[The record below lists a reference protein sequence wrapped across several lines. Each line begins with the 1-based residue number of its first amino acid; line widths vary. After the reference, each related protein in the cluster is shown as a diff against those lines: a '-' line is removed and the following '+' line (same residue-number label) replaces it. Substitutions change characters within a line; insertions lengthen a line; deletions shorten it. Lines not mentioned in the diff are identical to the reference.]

1 MARATHGITVEIA
14 FLNGPIIDISFSN
27 TTNVDFFI
35 PNITIARIS
44 FTYIYIVDIF
54 IKDVF
59 IIDVSSIDVSS
70 IDVFIIDISIS
81 NIDIVDISI
90 GNTSIVDAFFTNTA
104 IVDSSS
110 PNTSIMPPVRLN
122 KTPAR
127 QLAYP
132 YPSVGPNA
140 SGKATTNRPKMK
152 HQSTSI
158 PGCSHAQ
165 GSSAGGSKPKETP
178 KMLVCVNCKKKYNP
192 DTVQF
197 GSCRIHKDKYGRAY
211 PDQVSMDHWRNSVTD
226 DQGKDMWLCCGNE
239 DKNHPGCMEW
249 VHCQK

>member
-1 MARATHGITVEIA
+1 MASTAIVGLT
-14 FLNGPIIDISFSN
+14 F
-27 TTNVDFFI
+27 
-35 PNITIARIS
+35 PN
-44 FTYIYIVDIF
+44 IYIVDIS
-54 IKDVF
+54 IRGIS
-59 IIDVSSIDVSS
+59 IIDVSIP
-70 IDVFIIDISIS
+70 
-81 NIDIVDISI
+81 NIKIVDISI
-90 GNTSIVDAFFTNTA
+90 PNTSIVDAFFTDTA

-110 PNTSIMPPVRLN
+110 PGTSIMPPVRLN
-122 KTPAR
+122 KPPAR

-132 YPSVGPNA
+132 YPIVGLNA
-140 SGKATTNRPKMK
+140 SREAATKQPKMK
-152 HQSTSI
+152 QQSTSK

-165 GSSAGGSKPKETP
+165 GSSAGGSKPEDTP
-178 KMLVCVNCKKKYNP
+178 KMLICVNCKKTYNP

-211 PDQVSMDHWRNSVTD
+211 PDQVPMDHWRNHAVD

>member
-1 MARATHGITVEIA
+1 MLGSTVGINLENWDSNRGGRRPLTPNRCCPLVDVSFTNIA
-14 FLNGPIIDISFSN
+14 VVDFSIPNTTIAGVSFTKIYIADISIIDIP
-27 TTNVDFFI
+27 I
-35 PNITIARIS
+35 PNI
-44 FTYIYIVDIF
+44 D
-54 IKDVF
+54 
-59 IIDVSSIDVSS
+59 
-70 IDVFIIDISIS
+70 IIDISI
-81 NIDIVDISI
+81 
-90 GNTSIVDAFFTNTA
+90 GNASIVGAFFTNTA

-110 PNTSIMPPVRLN
+110 QNASIMPPVRVN

-140 SGKATTNRPKMK
+140 SGKAATNQPKMK
-152 HQSTSI
+152 YQSTSK
-158 PGCSHAQ
+158 PGCSRAQ

-178 KMLVCVNCKKKYNP
+178 KMLVCVNCEKKYNP

-197 GSCRIHKDKYGRAY
+197 GSCRMHKDKYGRAY
-211 PDQVSMDHWRNSVTD
+211 PDQAPMDHWRNSAGE